1 MNLEQIQ
8 DLWKKDSKIDDVLL
22 DEAALRIPQLHHKYL
37 TLHSEYT
44 LLVKKKQQE
53 LRTLEHRK
61 WLYYSGKASPEEYEE
76 KPFEYK
82 VMKSDVN
89 NWIAVDEQIQKVE
102 MQIDYY
108 LTVSDTL
115 REILRQI
122 NQMTYNIKSAIEWRK
137 FTGGVWALHLSSSL
151 LYYW

>member
-8 DLWKKDSKIDDVLL
+8 DLWKKDSKIDEVLL

-53 LRTLEHRK
+53 LRTLEHKK
-61 WLYYSGKASPEEYEE
+61 WLYYSGKAAPEEYEE

-108 LTVSDTL
+108 NTTVHVLS
-115 REILRQI
+115 EILKQVH
-122 NQMTYNIKSAIEWRK
+122 QLSYNIKNAIEWRR
-137 FTGGVWALHLSSSL
+137 FTNGV
-151 LYYW
+151 